1 MTGKS
6 GDETALDLLAEM
18 GNSVGI
24 IAFGRSEADLISIFT
39 HHRSLIGSDGQSLD
53 PFGITGSGSP
63 HPRSYGCYPRLLSSF
78 VGTHGITLERAIQMS
93 TGSVAQKLQMTDRG
107 EIIVGARADIV
118 VFDPLLIRDLSTF
131 NSPHQYPQGIP
142 HVMVNGEL
150 SVRNGEHTGV
160 RNGAVLRRRH

>member
-1 MTGKS
+1 
-6 GDETALDLLAEM
+6 
-18 GNSVGI
+18 
-24 IAFGRSEADLISIFT
+24 
-39 HHRSLIGSDGQSLD
+39 
-53 PFGITGSGSP
+53 
-63 HPRSYGCYPRLLSSF
+63 
-78 VGTHGITLERAIQMS
+78 
-93 TGSVAQKLQMTDRG
+93 MTDRG

-131 NSPHQYPQGIP
+131 DSPHQYPQGIP